1 MGVPNLRGVILPDKD
16 WLLKSPEPEY
26 GLWQI
31 MCDQMSDMT
40 SIAVALP
47 MSLIWNHE
55 PSY

>member
-1 MGVPNLRGVILPDKD
+1 MGVANLRGVILPYKD

-40 SIAVALP
+40 SIAIALP